1 MALCINLGTAKKVH
15 KLPYNATPNM
25 ILVGLK
31 LFQDAITGS
40 VSDKATRLNFFL
52 QQTEIR
58 CQQFLYFINDFE
70 YRAKNG
76 HTGTSI
82 SETAGSYQN
91 HKQ

>member
-40 VSDKATRLNFFL
+40 VSRQSYKTKFL
-52 QQTEIR
+52 PP
-58 CQQFLYFINDFE
+58 
-70 YRAKNG
+70 KN
-76 HTGTSI
+76 
-82 SETAGSYQN
+82 
-91 HKQ
+91 